1 MNPNHITV
9 EEAALEASQK
19 TSTANELDIVVSK
32 TREINNKRDRTIR
45 EMETLLEDIERQ
57 LIHN

>member
-32 TREINNKRDRTIR
+32 TREINNKRDRIIKQME
-45 EMETLLEDIERQ
+45 EMLDNIESQ
-57 LIHN
+57 FD